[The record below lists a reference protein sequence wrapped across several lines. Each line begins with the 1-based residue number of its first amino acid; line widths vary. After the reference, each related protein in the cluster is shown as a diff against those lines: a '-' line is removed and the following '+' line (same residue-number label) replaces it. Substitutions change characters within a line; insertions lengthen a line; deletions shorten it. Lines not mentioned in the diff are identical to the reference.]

1 MQKITVP
8 QFFIL
13 LFLCRSF
20 TFFTFTP
27 GSGHTLTNT
36 SSLLGLLLACLGSI
50 ILLIPVWMLL
60 RRHPGM
66 GLIEYAFHRS
76 PGAGTATATF
86 FSLYTLFEAVGSVV
100 HFTVFLTT
108 AIYPQ
113 ESAWGFVLLFTLAAL
128 YLVWMGLEATA
139 RLSGLILA
147 ALIFSMILIS
157 GAFVPE
163 WETLRLC
170 SPLIDGADPV
180 LRSAAVTLGETVEFV
195 PMLLLIPYMKDA
207 DKKMTRGFLWW
218 ILAVFL
224 ALGGISL
231 LLAASIGEYADTQSY
246 PLYAAAKMTRL
257 FYFQRLDALHLFL
270 WTLLGM
276 VKTAL
281 FLYVSRQ
288 SLFCIVGKRVQKWM
302 LPLLGGITIVGSIL
316 LCRSFKAYE
325 AYDAISLSGVPLLL
339 CVLIVPLLLCLCR
352 KKGGDAV

>member
-27 GSGHTLTNT
+27 GSGHTLTDT
-36 SSLLGLLLACLGSI
+36 SSLLGLLLACLGSVV
-50 ILLIPVWMLL
+50 LLLPVWMIL

-76 PGAGTATATF
+76 PGAGTAAATF
-86 FSLYTLFEAVGSVV
+86 FSLYALFEAVGSVV
-100 HFTVFLTT
+100 HFTIFLTT

-128 YLVWMGLEATA
+128 YFVWMGLEATA
-139 RLSGLILA
+139 RLSGLILV
-147 ALIFSMILIS
+147 ALIFSVILIS

-163 WETLRLC
+163 WEALRLC
-170 SPLIDGADPV
+170 SPFIGGTAPI
-180 LRSAAVTLGETVEFV
+180 LRSAAVTLSETAELV
-195 PMLLLIPYMKDA
+195 PMLLLIPYLKDSG
-207 DKKMTRGFLWW
+207 KKMTRGFLWW

-231 LLAASIGEYADTQSY
+231 LLIASIGEYADTQSY

-257 FYFQRLDALHLFL
+257 FYFQRLDALHLFI
-270 WTLLGM
+270 WTLLGLI
-276 VKTAL
+276 KTAL

-288 SLFCIVGKRVQKWM
+288 SLFCLLGKRAQKWV
-302 LPLLGGITIVGSIL
+302 LPILGGVTAAGSIL
-316 LCRSFKAYE
+316 LCRSFRAYE

-339 CVLIVPLLLCLCR
+339 CVLIVPLLVSLCR
-352 KKGGDAV
+352 KKGGDAA